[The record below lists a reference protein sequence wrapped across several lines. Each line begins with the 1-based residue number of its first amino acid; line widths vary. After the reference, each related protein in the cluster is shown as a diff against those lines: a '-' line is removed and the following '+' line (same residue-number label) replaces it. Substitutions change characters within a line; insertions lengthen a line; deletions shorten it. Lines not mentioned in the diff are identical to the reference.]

1 MRGLIEARQGDVRA
15 CDASLAKAEDLGVS
29 WHRCSVQRCWGYLKA
44 RPPQLPLATKE
55 LLRLDTYLRSKDS
68 DRRVSGEVELLKRR
82 LQTISERKVGEAVPR
97 KAASKKRDSDR
108 V

>member
-15 CDASLAKAEDLGVS
+15 CDTSLAKAEDLGVS
-29 WHRCSVQRCWGYLKA
+29 WYRCSVQKCWAYLKS

-82 LQTISERKVGEAVPR
+82 LQAISERKVGEAVPHM
-97 KAASKKRDSDR
+97 ASAKKRGSNR
-108 V
+108 G